1 MFLFLISQLILFSA
15 AKCRF
20 SHNASYGSSHLG
32 GFYSYMMCNTECG
45 FSNYNLLFEA
55 IMQVIVSDV

>member
-1 MFLFLISQLILFSA
+1 MQVIVSDVRLITQVLGRRIEAVFFS
-15 AKCRF
+15 
-20 SHNASYGSSHLG
+20 YL
-32 GFYSYMMCNTECG
+32 MCNTECG